1 METKN
6 NTKELATTTDTVL
19 DFKSI
24 EEIQAWGDKIAKSQ
38 LTPLKE
44 GKDVVVA
51 VLFGR
56 ELGMPPMVSVNNIYP
71 INGKGTLSVHMINA
85 LLQKHGVVIE
95 NIRQYEPC
103 IMFALKGEDGKAAIF
118 DAKGNV
124 AKRDDKGNIPEG
136 CSPMILREGFA
147 DETPKE
153 HEVRG
158 TKIVN
163 YKTIIRLTRK
173 LKQPDGTFKEMSVDS
188 SYSLAEATSADF
200 YPKKDNWKNFPKQ
213 MCHARALAFGGR
225 MIAADLT
232 LGMYETSEIAD
243 TVKGM
248 QYDMKEDGHIEIL
261 NNDVKEPINTSS
273 IQTVEEVKEESLA
286 TVIEIKNPSKK

>member
-1 METKN
+1 METNKETN
-6 NTKELATTTDTVL
+6 KELATTTDAL
-19 DFKSI
+19 LNFKSF
-24 EEIQAWGDKIAKSQ
+24 EDIQAWGEKIAKSK

-103 IMFALKGEDGKAAIF
+103 IYFALKGDDGKAAIF
-118 DAKGNV
+118 DNAGNV
-124 AKRDDKGNIPEG
+124 VKRDDKGNIPEG
-136 CSPMILREGFA
+136 CKPMILREGFA
-147 DETPKE
+147 DEDPRP

-163 YKTIIRLTRK
+163 YKTIVRLTRK
-173 LKQPDGTFKEMSVDS
+173 LKQPDGSFKEMTVDS
-188 SYSLAEATSADF
+188 SYSINEAQSADL

-232 LGMYETSEIAD
+232 LGMYETSELAD
-243 TVKGM
+243 VNNIK
-248 QYDMKEDGHIEIL
+248 YNMKDDGHVEIL
-261 NNDVKEPINTSS
+261 NTEVSKTVNTDS
-273 IQTVEEVKEESLA
+273 IQTVEEVKEESS
-286 TVIEIKNPSKK
+286 VDSQDKNPSTN